1 MGTADEFCQPEL
13 HYYYNENPYARPC
26 STSGAF
32 YDDELAQTEFDWNS
46 LNPICFTREGSMGD
60 RWGDALHSGGNTA
73 ALGMGASALGNLG
86 IRLYR
91 YANGYNTESVPLNQA
106 SQQYV

>member
-1 MGTADEFCQPEL
+1 MGTADEFCRPEL
-13 HYYYNENPYARPC
+13 RYYYNENPYTRPC
-26 STSGAF
+26 STSGG
-32 YDDELAQTEFDWNS
+32 YYGDGLAQTEFEWSS
-46 LNPICFTREGSMGD
+46 LNPICFTPGGSMGNG
-60 RWGDALHSGGNTA
+60 WKDALHSGGNTA

-86 IRLYR
+86 IRAYR